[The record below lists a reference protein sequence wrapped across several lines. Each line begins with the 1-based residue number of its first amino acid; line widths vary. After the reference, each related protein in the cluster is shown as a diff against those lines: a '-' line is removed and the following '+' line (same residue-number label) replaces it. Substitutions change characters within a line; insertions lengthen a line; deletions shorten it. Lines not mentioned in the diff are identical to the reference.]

1 MDGGFTK
8 IVFWN
13 KWNLIQ
19 TVRGIIRTEFGKGC
33 EIQGPHLL
41 ASSPLDEWGWEG
53 LPADGHQPLR
63 VGPAHSYLA
72 LQLLSL
78 GPELHFSGFRHEH
91 PSPCSP
97 VDSRD

>member
-13 KWNLIQ
+13 KWKLIH

-53 LPADGHQPLR
+53 LPAPSGWACTFLSSFAITQF
-63 VGPAHSYLA
+63 GPRAS
-72 LQLLSL
+72 LL
-78 GPELHFSGFRHEH
+78 G
-91 PSPCSP
+91 
-97 VDSRD
+97 VQT